1 MCIAVLVEG
10 SNGRAHCG
18 EDSQA
23 SWASGWQELIK
34 TQHRV
39 SVAPSVHFCCCGN
52 FGVHVRSAA
61 NSPRKIPRQMYLPA
75 RLTGKSQK
83 DLLLLSIGFPF
94 ILRGQCNA
102 TSSGKRLPASL
113 SSAHTEHLVQ
123 LTRNHTAF
131 YLENFLHYTGSSL
144 WARTTKAQARQD
156 LVGFSMLA
164 AITLDGEPVCEG
176 VVLFI
181 WVSSGALFL
190 AWVLMPS

>member
-1 MCIAVLVEG
+1 MQCYLLWE
-10 SNGRAHCG
+10 
-18 EDSQA
+18 A
-23 SWASGWQELIK
+23 SS
-34 TQHRV
+34 
-39 SVAPSVHFCCCGN
+39 
-52 FGVHVRSAA
+52 
-61 NSPRKIPRQMYLPA
+61 
-75 RLTGKSQK
+75 
-83 DLLLLSIGFPF
+83 
-94 ILRGQCNA
+94 
-102 TSSGKRLPASL
+102 ASL

-131 YLENFLHYTGSSL
+131 YFENFLHYTGSSL